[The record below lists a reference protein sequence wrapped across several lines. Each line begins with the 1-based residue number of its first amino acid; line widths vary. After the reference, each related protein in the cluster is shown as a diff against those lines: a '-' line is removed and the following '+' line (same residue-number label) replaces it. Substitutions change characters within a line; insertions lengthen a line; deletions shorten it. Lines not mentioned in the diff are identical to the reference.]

1 MNQNEHLFKMLCAQ
15 LMHATKPDEENEE
28 KKKKE
33 GSEQRE
39 GEESEVPNEL
49 FKKICSMRTTLH
61 QSKADVEAIKELVG
75 SEAFQKK
82 EVLDAKNSKGETAL
96 FCAVA
101 RRRFHAARVLVE
113 AGADACEPE
122 DRSPLGLAFIGTKGQ
137 LGGLAASFAGWLC
150 ETLSRQGKG
159 DAMKRIFNTEP
170 IGYFLC
176 SQEKANDEALRIL
189 LQYGMDPNLCPYNM
203 TLLQC
208 ALVRGHAMMVQ
219 MLLDAGADVNLTNN
233 DGICALY
240 LAAMQGDDNMAM
252 MLLRHGASDSIRC
265 NQIDEAPHL
274 SHCTPSQVAFI
285 HRHAPT
291 GMLIKEWPLWHGRMS
306 GLQGE
311 TVRE

>member
-1 MNQNEHLFKMLCAQ
+1 MNQNEHLFKMLCSQ
-15 LMHATKPDEENEE
+15 LMHATKQDEENEE

-33 GSEQRE
+33 GSKQRE

-49 FKKICSMRTTLH
+49 FKKVCLTQPTLH
-61 QSKADVEAIKELVG
+61 ESKADVEAIKELVA

-82 EVLDAKNSKGETAL
+82 EALDAKNSKGETAL

-122 DRSPLGLAFIGTKGQ
+122 DRSPLELVFVGTKGP
-137 LGGLAASFAGWLC
+137 LGGEAASFAGWLC

-159 DAMKRIFNTEP
+159 DAMKRIFNNGR
-170 IGYFLC
+170 IGVFVC
-176 SQEKANDEALRIL
+176 GRKKTNDEALRIL
-189 LQYGMDPNLCPYNM
+189 LQYGMDANLCTYNM
-203 TLLQC
+203 TLLQR
-208 ALVRGHAMMVQ
+208 AVVRGHVMIVQ
-219 MLLDAGADVNLTNN
+219 MLLDAGADVNLTNK
-233 DGICALY
+233 DGICALH

-265 NQIDEAPHL
+265 NQMDEVPEVAY
-274 SHCTPSQVAFI
+274 STPSQAAYI
-285 HRHAPT
+285 HHHAPT

-306 GLQGE
+306 GSQ
-311 TVRE
+311 T

>member
-1 MNQNEHLFKMLCAQ
+1 MNQNEHIFKMLCAQ
-15 LMHATKPDEENEE
+15 LMHATKSDEENEE

-33 GSEQRE
+33 GSKQRE

-49 FKKICSMRTTLH
+49 FKKVCSMRTTLH
-61 QSKADVEAIKELVG
+61 QSKADVEAIKELVA

-82 EVLDAKNSKGETAL
+82 EALDAKNSKGETAL
-96 FCAVA
+96 FCAVE

-122 DRSPLGLAFIGTKGQ
+122 NDSPLELVFVGTKGP
-137 LGGLAASFAGWLC
+137 LGGEAASFAGWLC

-170 IGYFLC
+170 IGHFLC

-189 LQYGMDPNLCPYNM
+189 LQYGMDANLCPYGM

-208 ALVRGHAMMVQ
+208 AVARGHAMMVR
-219 MLLDAGADVNLTNN
+219 MLLDAGADVNLTNK
-233 DGICALY
+233 DGICALHV
-240 LAAMQGDDNMAM
+240 AAIEGNDNMAM
-252 MLLRHGASDSIRC
+252 MLLRYGASDAIRC
-265 NQIDEAPHL
+265 NQMVEAPEFAY
-274 SHCTPSQVAFI
+274 STPSQAAYI
-285 HRHAPT
+285 HHHAPT

-306 GLQGE
+306 GSQITG
-311 TVRE
+311 